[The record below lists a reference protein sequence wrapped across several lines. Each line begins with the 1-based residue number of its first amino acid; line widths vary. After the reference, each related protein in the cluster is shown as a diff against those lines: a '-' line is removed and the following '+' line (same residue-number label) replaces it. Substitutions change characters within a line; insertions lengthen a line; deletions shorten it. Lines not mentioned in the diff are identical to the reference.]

1 MAAQGLDGFVIPM
14 CDEHMSEYVGA
25 YAQRLEWLTG
35 FGGSAGTAVVLARSA
50 AIFVDGRYTLQ
61 VRDQVD
67 GTLYDYQSVPATS
80 PAAWLIAQATAPR
93 IGFDPWLHPQP
104 WAARPR
110 RLQAKA
116 PS

>member
-1 MAAQGLDGFVIPM
+1 MLMHPHEARLSALRAQLAREGYDGFVIPI

-35 FGGSAGTAVVLARSA
+35 FGGSAGSAVVLGEKA

-67 GTLYDYQSVPATS
+67 GRLYEYHNVPATS
-80 PAAWLIAQATAPR
+80 PGAW
-93 IGFDPWLHPQP
+93 QP
-104 WAARPR
+104 SR
-110 RLQAKA
+110 
-116 PS
+116 